1 MNKRQVWRVIEK
13 VKVPKNCRLVKCK
26 WVFDVKRDGRF
37 RARLVA
43 CGYTQIPGV
52 DFQNS
57 FAPTIN
63 DITWRLLLILLLVNN
78 YDAKIIDVETAFL
91 LGDLDEEIFMQAP
104 EGLGI
109 GDDE

>member
-1 MNKRQVWRVIEK
+1 MGDFVR
-13 VKVPKNCRLVKCK
+13 
-26 WVFDVKRDGRF
+26 
-37 RARLVA
+37 
-43 CGYTQIPGV
+43 IPGV

-109 GDDE
+109 GDDECLQLLKSIYGLVQAARQFYKFFIAVLKKIGFEVSLADPCLL